1 MTKAWQEWRAGQRPF
16 ILAPGV
22 YDGLT
27 ARVAGSVGFDAVYM
41 TGFGTAAALGL
52 PDVGLAT
59 LTEMAANVARV
70 AEASGLPVIAD
81 ADTGYGNPLN
91 VQRTVRA
98 YERAGAAALHL
109 EDQVFPKKCGFFE
122 GKRVI
127 PAAEHAQKI
136 RAACDARSSADF
148 VVIARTDALA
158 VTGWDDVVERVH
170 AYREAGADVV
180 FVDGI
185 KTRADLDA
193 YVERVVAAGLP
204 ALYNGA
210 LVPAA
215 EAQALGFRIQILAGA
230 ALMAAYS
237 EVYKAMLLLRRDGD
251 VSAIAK
257 ELQAS
262 LAAGESITD
271 VLGLP
276 AVYESERRY
285 AVGQE
290 VT

>member
-1 MTKAWQEWRAGQRPF
+1 VSTPNTVRERLRADGF
-16 ILAPGV
+16 ILAPFV

-27 ARVAGSVGFDAVYM
+27 ARIAGSVGFDALYM
-41 TGFGTAAALGL
+41 TGFGTAASLGM

-70 AEASGLPVIAD
+70 VEASGLPVIAD

-127 PAAEHAQKI
+127 PAAEHVQKI
-136 RAACDARSSADF
+136 KAACDARADDGF

-158 VTGWDDVVERVH
+158 VTGWDDVVDRVH
-170 AYREAGADVV
+170 AYREAGADAV

-185 KTRADLDA
+185 RTRADLDA
-193 YVERVVAAGLP
+193 YVDKVVKAGLP

-215 EAQALGFRIQILAGA
+215 EAEALGFRIQICGSSHSVAYHAVRRALRAGKENGQLPAGPLIA
-230 ALMAAYS
+230 ATA
-237 EVYKAMLLLRRDGD
+237 G
-251 VSAIAK
+251 
-257 ELQAS
+257 
-262 LAAGESITD
+262 LAAEVPDIRD
-271 VLGLP
+271 LLGLP
-276 AVYESERRY
+276 DVYEREQRY
-285 AVGQE
+285 KI
-290 VT
+290 TS

>member
-1 MTKAWQEWRAGQRPF
+1 MTDAWQDWQAGRRPF

-22 YDGLT
+22 YDGLS

-41 TGFGTAAALGL
+41 TGFGTAAALGM

-98 YERAGAAALHL
+98 YQRAGAAALHL

-127 PAAEHAQKI
+127 PAAEHVQKI
-136 RAACDARSSADF
+136 KAACDARTDDSF
-148 VVIARTDALA
+148 VIIARTDALA
-158 VTGWDDVVERVH
+158 VTGWDDVADRVH
-170 AYREAGADVV
+170 AYRDAGADAV

-185 KTRADLDA
+185 RTRADLDA
-193 YVERVVAAGLP
+193 YVDHVVKPGLP

-215 EAQALGFRIQILAGA
+215 QAQALGFRIQILAGA
-230 ALMAAYS
+230 ALSAAYA
-237 EVYKAMLLLRRDGD
+237 EVYKAMLLLRGTGD
-251 VSAIAK
+251 IRAVTAEI
-257 ELQAS
+257 QAGTPAG
-262 LAAGESITD
+262 AALTD

-285 AVGQE
+285 SVGQE
-290 VT
+290 A

>member
-1 MTKAWQEWRAGQRPF
+1 MTDAWQDWQAGRRPF

-22 YDGLT
+22 YDGLS

-41 TGFGTAAALGL
+41 TGFGTAAALGM

-98 YERAGAAALHL
+98 YQRAGAAALHL

-127 PAAEHAQKI
+127 PAAEHVQKI
-136 RAACDARSSADF
+136 KAACDARTDDSF
-148 VVIARTDALA
+148 VIIARTDALA
-158 VTGWDDVVERVH
+158 VTGWDDVADRVH
-170 AYREAGADVV
+170 AYRDAGADAV

-185 KTRADLDA
+185 RTRADLDA
-193 YVERVVAAGLP
+193 YVDHVVKPGLP

-215 EAQALGFRIQILAGA
+215 QAQALGFRIQICGSAHSVAYYAVRRALEAVRDTGQLPAGA
-230 ALMAAYS
+230 PIEATAALGAD
-237 EVYKAMLLLRRDGD
+237 VPDIRD
-251 VSAIAK
+251 
-257 ELQAS
+257 L
-262 LAAGESITD
+262 
-271 VLGLP
+271 LGLP
-276 AVYESERRY
+276 DVYERERRY
-285 AVGQE
+285 QI
-290 VT
+290 T

>member
-1 MTKAWQEWRAGQRPF
+1 MTDAWQDWQAGRRPF

-22 YDGLT
+22 YDGLS

-41 TGFGTAAALGL
+41 TGFGTAAALGM

-98 YERAGAAALHL
+98 YQRAGAAALHL

-127 PAAEHAQKI
+127 PAAEHVQKI
-136 RAACDARSSADF
+136 KAACDARTDDRF
-148 VVIARTDALA
+148 VIIARTDALA
-158 VTGWDDVVERVH
+158 VTGWDDVADRVH
-170 AYREAGADVV
+170 AYRDAGADAV

-185 KTRADLDA
+185 RTRADLDA
-193 YVERVVAAGLP
+193 YVDHVVKPGLP
-204 ALYNGA
+204 ALYNGN

-215 EAQALGFRIQILAGA
+215 QAQALGFRIQILAGA
-230 ALMAAYS
+230 ALSAAYA
-237 EVYKAMLLLRRDGD
+237 EVYKAMLLLRGTGD
-251 VSAIAK
+251 IRAVTAEI
-257 ELQAS
+257 QAGTPAG
-262 LAAGESITD
+262 AALTD

-285 AVGQE
+285 SVGQE
-290 VT
+290 A

>member
-1 MTKAWQEWRAGQRPF
+1 MTGAWQEWQAGRRPF
-16 ILAPGV
+16 VLAPGV

-27 ARVAGSVGFDAVYM
+27 ARIAGSVGFDAVYM
-41 TGFGTAAALGL
+41 TGFGTAASLGM

-127 PAAEHAQKI
+127 PAAEHVQKI
-136 RAACDARSSADF
+136 KAACDARSDDGF

-158 VTGWDDVVERVH
+158 VTGWDDVVDRVH
-170 AYREAGADVV
+170 AYREAGADAV

-185 KTRADLDA
+185 KTREDLDA
-193 YVERVVAAGLP
+193 YVDKVVRAGLP

-215 EAQALGFRIQILAGA
+215 EAEALGFRIQICGSTHSVAYYAVRRALQAVRDTGQLPAGA
-230 ALMAAYS
+230 PIEATAALS
-237 EVYKAMLLLRRDGD
+237 SDVPDIRD
-251 VSAIAK
+251 
-257 ELQAS
+257 L
-262 LAAGESITD
+262 
-271 VLGLP
+271 LGLP
-276 AVYESERRY
+276 EVYDLERRY
-285 AVGQE
+285 G
-290 VT
+290 VTP

>member
-1 MTKAWQEWRAGQRPF
+1 MTQAWQDWLLGQRQF

-22 YDGLT
+22 YDGLS
-27 ARVAGSVGFDAVYM
+27 AKIAGHIGFDALYM
-41 TGFGTAAALGL
+41 TGFGTAASLGM
-52 PDVGLAT
+52 PDAGLAT

-70 AEASGLPVIAD
+70 AEAGGLPVIAD

-109 EDQVFPKKCGFFE
+109 EDQAFPKKCGFFE

-127 PAAEHAQKI
+127 PLAEHVQKI
-136 RAACDARSSADF
+136 RAACDARASDDF

-158 VTGWDDVVERVH
+158 VTGWDDVVDRVS
-170 AYREAGADVV
+170 AYRDAGADLV

-193 YVERVVAAGLP
+193 YVDRVVRPGLP

-215 EAQALGFRIQILAGA
+215 EAEALGFRVQILAGA
-230 ALMAAYS
+230 AL
-237 EVYKAMLLLRRDGD
+237 
-251 VSAIAK
+251 
-257 ELQAS
+257 
-262 LAAGESITD
+262 LAAFHAIRSALQVVKDTGEQPAVSPGEATPAVAAGLED
-271 VLGLP
+271 LADMLGLP
-276 AVYESERRY
+276 VVYELERRY
-285 AVGQE
+285 TVSP
-290 VT
+290 

>member
-1 MTKAWQEWRAGQRPF
+1 MTQAWQDWLDGQRQF

-27 ARVAGSVGFDAVYM
+27 AKIAGNIGFDALYM
-41 TGFGTAAALGL
+41 TGFGTAASLGM
-52 PDVGLAT
+52 PDVGLVT

-70 AEASGLPVIAD
+70 VEASGLPVIAD

-91 VQRTVRA
+91 VQRTVRT
-98 YERAGAAALHL
+98 YERAGAVALQL

-136 RAACDARSSADF
+136 KAACDARTSDDF

-158 VTGWDDVVERVH
+158 VTGWDDVADRVNT
-170 AYREAGADVV
+170 YRDAGADLI

-185 KTRADLDA
+185 KTRDDLNC
-193 YVERVVAAGLP
+193 YVDQVVRHGLP

-210 LVPAA
+210 LVPARDA
-215 EAQALGFRIQILAGA
+215 EALGFRIQILPGA
-230 ALMAAYS
+230 ALQAAFH
-237 EVYKAMLLLRRDGD
+237 AIR
-251 VSAIAK
+251 SALQTVKDTGRQPAISPGGVLSASTG
-257 ELQAS
+257 ELNS
-262 LAAGESITD
+262 VTD

-276 AVYESERRY
+276 SVYELEQKY
-285 AVGQE
+285 AVK
-290 VT
+290 

>member
-1 MTKAWQEWRAGQRPF
+1 MTDAWQEWQAGRRQF
-16 ILAPGV
+16 VLAPGV

-41 TGFGTAAALGL
+41 TGFGTAASLGM

-127 PAAEHAQKI
+127 PAAEHVQKI
-136 RAACDARSSADF
+136 KAACDARADDQF
-148 VVIARTDALA
+148 VIIARTDALA
-158 VTGWDDVVERVH
+158 VTGWDDVVDRVH
-170 AYREAGADVV
+170 AYRDAGADAV

-193 YVERVVAAGLP
+193 YVDKVVKAGLP

-230 ALMAAYS
+230 ALMAAYA
-237 EVYKAMLLLRRDGD
+237 EVYQAMLLLRRTGD
-251 VSAIAK
+251 PSAITR
-257 ELQAS
+257 EIQAGTP
-262 LAAGESITD
+262 AGESLTD

-285 AVGQE
+285 SVGQE
-290 VT
+290 A

>member
-1 MTKAWQEWRAGQRPF
+1 MTQAWQDWLAGRRPF

-27 ARVAGSVGFDAVYM
+27 AKIAGSIGFDALYM
-41 TGFGTAAALGL
+41 TGFGTAASLGM

-70 AEASGLPVIAD
+70 VEASGLPVIAD

-98 YERAGAAALHL
+98 YQRAGAVALHL
-109 EDQVFPKKCGFFE
+109 EDQAFPKKCGFFE
-122 GKRVI
+122 GKRLI

-136 RAACDARSSADF
+136 KAACDARTSDDF
-148 VVIARTDALA
+148 VIIARTDALA
-158 VTGWDDVVERVH
+158 VTGWNDVADRVN
-170 AYREAGADVV
+170 AYRDAGADLI

-185 KTRADLDA
+185 KTRADLDG
-193 YVERVVAAGLP
+193 YVEQIVRPGLP

-215 EAQALGFRIQILAGA
+215 EAEALGFRIQILPGA
-230 ALMAAYS
+230 ALQAAFH
-237 EVYKAMLLLRRDGD
+237 
-251 VSAIAK
+251 AIRGA
-257 ELQAS
+257 LQTVKDTGQQPALSPGEAS
-262 LAAGESITD
+262 PISAAGLGSITD

-276 AVYESERRY
+276 AVYDLEREY
-285 AVGQE
+285 MVNS
-290 VT
+290 